1 MYLKQRCNSKARVF
15 PFTLVVSHPHHIYAS
30 TGSIGFVE
38 MSGATRLRTVFVNA
52 GRCSLARDS
61 EEKSHYNLVG
71 LDQRS
76 FWILVSHFQERS
88 HSSSSA
94 SS

>member
-1 MYLKQRCNSKARVF
+1 
-15 PFTLVVSHPHHIYAS
+15 
-30 TGSIGFVE
+30 
-38 MSGATRLRTVFVNA
+38 MSGATRLSHGICER
-52 GRCSLARDS
+52 RPLLAREDS